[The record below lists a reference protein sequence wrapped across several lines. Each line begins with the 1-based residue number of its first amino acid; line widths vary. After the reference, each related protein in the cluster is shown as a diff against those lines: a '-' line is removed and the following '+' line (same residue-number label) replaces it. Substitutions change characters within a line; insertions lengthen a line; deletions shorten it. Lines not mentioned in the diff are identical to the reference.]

1 MITERQAMNL
11 EVGDILYYTE
21 GKNKQLV
28 MVKSK
33 RLDYFTVLCIGN
45 TESLPW
51 FGRECGFLAFDPSA
65 LETFSLVIS
74 ETIK

>member
-33 RLDYFTVLCIGN
+33 RLDYFIVVCIGN
-45 TESLPW
+45 TKSLPW